1 MCDMFI
7 HSTQYYPKKAENVI
21 EVKVYSS
28 VTLRY
33 ILTNKER
40 VVVSGQ
46 GWIVNEKNFL

>member
-1 MCDMFI
+1 MCENVYSLYTI
-7 HSTQYYPKKAENVI
+7 LSQKAENVI

-46 GWIVNEKNFL
+46 G